1 MDTQM
6 KIKTFL
12 GFAVPVLVICW
23 MIFFF
28 SSSVFAEQE
37 KSQGREYIE
46 DPALHVH
53 EPTDKLYFMHDEIKK
68 VLGKPDVFEAYW
80 EIRGAYVNNPAV
92 HMRRMKFFVD
102 CSPENFPDTNPIHV
116 ALSTIAL
123 GGEEGHMIKIYWIP
137 PGTED
142 YMDWSEVSFIKQEDV
157 EEICRT
163 K

>member
-1 MDTQM
+1 M
-6 KIKTFL
+6 KKFL
-12 GFAVPVLVICW
+12 TILAFAGPVVALVFLV
-23 MIFFF
+23 MLAF
-28 SSSVFAEQE
+28 
-37 KSQGREYIE
+37 KSTEANAQREYID

-53 EPTDKLYFMHDEIKK
+53 EPMDKLSFMHQEIKK